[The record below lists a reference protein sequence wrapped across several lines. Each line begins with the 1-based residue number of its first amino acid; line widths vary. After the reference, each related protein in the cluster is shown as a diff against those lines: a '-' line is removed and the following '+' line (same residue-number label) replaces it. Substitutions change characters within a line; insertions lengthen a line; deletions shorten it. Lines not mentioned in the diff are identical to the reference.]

1 MPKCSDADRDCLE
14 AEPLLERLVAA
25 EHVAAI
31 PETEISDSE
40 MPSALRAVPADK
52 SYDSNGLLR
61 HVAAPKA
68 KAVIPSKKLRGHTVA
83 QSKALQGLWRGR
95 TLLQSSDLLLA
106 NCRLP
111 LVECT

>member
-1 MPKCSDADRDCLE
+1 MLRRSGAAEDCLK
-14 AEPLLERLVAA
+14 AERLLERLVAL
-25 EHVAAI
+25 ELIAAI

-40 MPSALRAVPADK
+40 MPPAPRAVPADK

>member
-1 MPKCSDADRDCLE
+1 MPKCSDADRDCPE
-14 AEPLLERLVAA
+14 AESLLERLVAV
-25 EHVAAI
+25 EHIAAI

-40 MPSALRAVPADK
+40 MPPALRAVPADK

-83 QSKALQGLWRGR
+83 
-95 TLLQSSDLLLA
+95 
-106 NCRLP
+106 
-111 LVECT
+111 